1 MSKIVE
7 SRDQGLS
14 PQFSLYVAIPLI
26 LVTVFALWLAW
37 MFIHWLIGDGWSK
50 YWLAICMV
58 GAALL
63 LIVLA
68 KPIWRAKVAHDLHK
82 QDMMRMDAQRN
93 ILEVQA
99 QALQLNAARGFNTE
113 VSNSITGDVINV
125 INPASLAPASRTT
138 NNYLDAQKTD
148 DGEEEEIEQ
157 PTVEEIVAQIP
168 RNSYTIGLGR
178 SLSTGKLLF
187 VNLLKKHI
195 KVIGA
200 SQMGKSSMSG
210 ALMRIMTETHAP
222 SHLQIALLDLEN
234 MTCHLFENL
243 PHVATHRV
251 DGQDIR
257 LVARSHEEV
266 LQYLGYLIDILNYR
280 YTLSKKQVKL
290 LPLIVV
296 YLEEMLALKD
306 YFKSRMNAKIEGAKE
321 DYANLTFCIKEIARR
336 GLKVRMQLLACAQ
349 CDYRDEDLVEAWINI
364 KNGLSFSVKVTAAQ
378 AAGFMQTDLL
388 QQNSEDSEPGQFV
401 CEMSEVNDLGLAPW
415 FDLEQLLIE
424 WEEEQERLEEGSIEY
439 RKPYLI
445 ATNGQST
452 DFQSGEDRE
461 DLGQSHQMVVEQ
473 IPLDFWEGEVS
484 EEVTV
489 GSGQGLDR
497 SEVSRTNG
505 NNLLGERLPGS
516 TSQTSQTS
524 DDGKYKFS
532 ESEKVLVVELYKAYK
547 NIDRVLG
554 HMKRGARW
562 HKHASETL
570 KEAGLL

>member
-1 MSKIVE
+1 
-7 SRDQGLS
+7 
-14 PQFSLYVAIPLI
+14 
-26 LVTVFALWLAW
+26 
-37 MFIHWLIGDGWSK
+37 
-50 YWLAICMV
+50 MV
-58 GAALL
+58 GAAIL

-82 QDMMRMDAQRN
+82 QDMRRMDAQRN

-125 INPASLAPASRTT
+125 VNPMSIAPASRTT
-138 NNYLDAQKTD
+138 NNYLEAPKTGD
-148 DGEEEEIEQ
+148 EEEIEQ

-168 RNSYTIGLGR
+168 RNSYKIGLGR
-178 SLSTGKLLF
+178 SISTGELLF
-187 VNLLKKHI
+187 VNMLKKHI

-210 ALMRIMTETHAP
+210 ALMRIMAETHDP

-243 PHVATHRV
+243 PHVAVHHV
-251 DGQDIR
+251 DGRDIP
-257 LVARSHEEV
+257 LIARSHEEV

-280 YTLSKKQVKL
+280 YTLSKRQVKL

-336 GLKVRMQLLACAQ
+336 GLKVRIQFLACAQ

-445 ATNGQST
+445 AANGRSV
-452 DFQSGEDRE
+452 DFQDKEDRE

-473 IPLDFWEGEVS
+473 IPQDFWEGEVS

-489 GSGQGLDR
+489 GTGQGLDR

-505 NNLLGERLPGS
+505 NNMLGERLPGAA
-516 TSQTSQTS
+516 SQTSQTS